1 MVTPNLTATRLE
13 LILTEKKISHWFS
26 KIHLFP
32 QKWEFS
38 EQEFLALNICLLQ
51 RKKKKVYSIHQ
62 KFRDKQNSQQ
72 HLVLP
77 NKSMLP
83 PHRKLR
89 VLKQNH
95 GTVRGRTDKE
105 PRFLKSSVRND
116 RTHIFLGLSFL
127 TCEERELIHS
137 ASIWKAVTG
146 CLAPGLDSMIS
157 QVPFSSE
164 KLTILRVTLN
174 RGSFGSDLKIWLET

>member
-38 EQEFLALNICLLQ
+38 KQEFLTLNICLLQ

-77 NKSMLP
+77 NKACYPLIGTSESWGAWS
-83 PHRKLR
+83 KITC
-89 VLKQNH
+89 
-95 GTVRGRTDKE
+95 TVRGRTEKE
-105 PRFLKSSVRND
+105 SRFLKSSVRND
-116 RTHIFLGLSFL
+116 RIHIFLGLSFL

-137 ASIWKAVTG
+137 ASIWKAVTR

-157 QVPFSSE
+157 
-164 KLTILRVTLN
+164 
-174 RGSFGSDLKIWLET
+174 